1 VLRPF
6 VVTELEMVSEM
17 AAPLIGITTDR
28 YLGGLGLTQQG
39 ITQAYIESV
48 YQAGGCPVLVPLGG
62 PSDAYVELVK
72 RLDGILF
79 TGGGDVQPAAYAS
92 QPHPRVA
99 YVDEDRDRVE
109 IALLPLTIERRLP
122 FLGVCRGLQVINV
135 ALGGTLFEDI
145 ADQRP
150 DSLKHDYSPGYPRNF
165 LAHPVDIKA
174 ESLLAQVLG
183 VHQAQV
189 NSLHH
194 QAARRLAA
202 GLVPNAFS
210 PDGVVEG
217 LELPDYPFG
226 LAVQWHP
233 EWLQEQLCMR
243 ALFRAFIQAAEARHA
258 S

>member
-1 VLRPF
+1 
-6 VVTELEMVSEM
+6 M

-28 YLGGLGLTQQG
+28 MFRSSGLLQQG

-48 YQAGGCPVLVPLGG
+48 YQAGGCPVLIPLGG
-62 PSDAYVELVK
+62 PVDAYAELVL

-79 TGGGDVQPAAYAS
+79 TGGGDVHPAAYAS
-92 QPHPRVA
+92 QPHPKVT

-109 IALLPLTIERRLP
+109 IALLPLAMQRRVP

-150 DSLKHDYSPGYPRNF
+150 DSLNHDYSPGYPRNY
-165 LAHPVDIKA
+165 LAHPIDIRS
-174 ESLLAQVLG
+174 ESLLSQALGLQQV
-183 VHQAQV
+183 QV

-194 QAARRLAA
+194 QAVRRLAD
-202 GLVPNAFS
+202 GLAPTAFAS
-210 PDGVVEG
+210 DGVIEA
-217 LELPDYPFG
+217 LELPGYPFG

-233 EWLQEQLCMR
+233 EWLREHLCMR
-243 ALFRAFIQAAEARHA
+243 ALFRAFVEAAEAQRG

>member
-1 VLRPF
+1 
-6 VVTELEMVSEM
+6 M

-28 YLGGLGLTQQG
+28 MFRSPGLLQQG
-39 ITQAYIESV
+39 ITQAYIESI
-48 YQAGGCPVLVPLGG
+48 YQAGGCPVLIPLGG
-62 PSDAYVELVK
+62 PADAYADLVQ
-72 RLDGILF
+72 RLDGVLF
-79 TGGGDVQPAAYAS
+79 TGGGDVHPAAYAS
-92 QPHPRVA
+92 RPHPKVS

-109 IALLPLTIERRLP
+109 IALLPLAIERQLP

-145 ADQRP
+145 ADQRT
-150 DSLKHDYSPGYPRNF
+150 DSLKHDHSSSYPRNY
-165 LAHPVDIKA
+165 LAHPIDVQP

-183 VHQAQV
+183 VRQVEV

-194 QAARRLAA
+194 QAVRRLAS
-202 GLVPNAFS
+202 GLTPTAFA
-210 PDGVVEG
+210 PDGVVEA

-233 EWLQEQLCMR
+233 EWLREHLCMR
-243 ALFRAFIQAAEARHA
+243 ALFRSFIEAAEARHG